1 LDALSGD
8 AYYSKET
15 ERLPAAKY
23 FAAIIL
29 LQVYVPLEL
38 VRAVSVALLL
48 LLLASFYA
56 HK

>member
-8 AYYSKET
+8 AYNSKET

-48 LLLASFYA
+48 LLLA
-56 HK
+56 